1 MIREALFHD
10 ETGLCRQPEEPR
22 AGQPVTLSFRT
33 ARDDVSAVY
42 LVSRDREMRLSRDRE
57 QTDPRFDWYRIT
69 LTVTEKLFSYYFEV
83 ESGTEMVTYD
93 RTGCVLRP
101 DPQHQF
107 RIRTDLSVPAWARG
121 ALMYQIF
128 TDRFCN
134 GDGENDVEGGEYVY
148 LRRRTERA
156 SWSSGVH
163 TFDVARF
170 YGGDLPGVRSR
181 LDYLQSLGVEVLY
194 FNPLFV
200 SPSNHKYD
208 TQDYDHIDPHL
219 TVLPALS
226 EKNPGPEGGNSEAAR
241 YDRITTDPA
250 ILAASDAY
258 FADFC
263 AEIHRRGMRIILD
276 GVFNHCGS
284 FNKWLDREKFY
295 ESAGGV
301 PGAYAAK
308 DSPYHDYFRFAK
320 DDWPDNASYE
330 GWWGNDTLPK
340 LNIDGC
346 EELAGEILR
355 IGRKWVSPPYCAD
368 GWRLDVAADLGHSR
382 SANHAFWRR
391 FRDAVREANPD
402 AVVLAEHYGN
412 PAAWILRGEWDSVMN
427 YDAFME
433 PVTWFLTGMEK
444 HSDFRNDEL
453 YGNGEAFFHMMG
465 NAMSKLTGQ
474 SLYCAMNQ
482 LSNHDH
488 SRFLTR
494 TNRTVGRLATS
505 GAEAASQGINKG
517 VFREACVMLMTWP
530 GAPAIYYGDEAGLC
544 GFTDP
549 DCRRPYPWGHEDLEL
564 IEFHKYLARFRSRTS
579 CLRTGSVKRLL
590 AGYQMLA
597 YGRFDEKT
605 QAVVVIHNGTGW
617 RHVRLPVWTVGV
629 PDGETLT
636 RVLTSSEAGYN
647 VGAKTMTVKD
657 GYLEAD
663 IGPVSAVLYL
673 GREEDET

>member
-1 MIREALFHD
+1 MITEALFHD
-10 ETGLCRQPEEPR
+10 ETGLCRSPEEPR
-22 AGQPVTLSFRT
+22 AGEPVTLFFRT
-33 ARDDVSAVY
+33 AKDDVSAVY
-42 LVSRDREMRLSRDRE
+42 LVSRDHEMRLCRDKDRR
-57 QTDPRFDWYRIT
+57 DARFDWYRIT
-69 LTVTEKLFSYYFEV
+69 LTVPEKLFSYYFEV
-83 ESGTEMVTYD
+83 ESGMDMVAYD
-93 RTGCVLRP
+93 RTGSVRRP

-107 RIRTDLSVPAWARG
+107 RIQPGLSVPDWACG

-128 TDRFCN
+128 TDRFKS
-134 GDGENDVEGGEYVY
+134 GDGDNDVQSGEYVY
-148 LRRRTERA
+148 LKHRTEQVA
-156 SWSSGVH
+156 WDSEVQG
-163 TFDVARF
+163 FDVARF
-170 YGGDLPGVRSR
+170 YGGDLPGVRSK

-219 TVLPALS
+219 TRVPLLS
-226 EKNPGPEGGNSEAAR
+226 ETNPAPEQGNEGAER
-241 YDRITTDPA
+241 YGRITTDA
-250 ILAASDAY
+250 HILEASDAW

-263 AEIHRRGMRIILD
+263 AEVHARGMKIILD

-284 FNKWLDREKFY
+284 FNKWLDREKIY
-295 ESAGGV
+295 EKGGGV
-301 PGAYAAK
+301 PGAYARK
-308 DSPYHDYFRFAK
+308 DSPYHGYFRFEK
-320 DDWPDNASYE
+320 DAWPDNPSYE
-330 GWWGNDTLPK
+330 GWWNNDTLPK

-346 EELAGEILR
+346 PELADEIIR
-355 IGRKWVSPPYCAD
+355 IGKKWVSPPYCAD
-368 GWRLDVAADLGHSR
+368 GWRLDVAADLGHTR
-382 SANHAFWRR
+382 SANHAFWKR
-391 FRDAVREANPD
+391 FREAVREANPQ
-402 AVVLAEHYGN
+402 ALVLAEHYGN

-444 HSDFRNDEL
+444 HSDFRNDGL
-453 YGNGEAFFHMMG
+453 YGNGEVFFHMMA
-465 NAMSKLTGQ
+465 NAMSKLTGR

-505 GAEAASQGINKG
+505 GSAAASQGINKG

-530 GAPAIYYGDEAGLC
+530 GAPTLYYGDEAGLC

-564 IEFHKYLARFRSRTS
+564 IEFHKYLASFRRKCS
-579 CLRTGSVKRLL
+579 CMRKGSVKGLA
-590 AGYQMLA
+590 AGYQLVA
-597 YGRFDEKT
+597 YGRFDADT
-605 QAVVVIHNGTGW
+605 QAVVVIHNGTDW
-617 RHVRLPVWTVGV
+617 KHVKLPVWTLGV
-629 PDGETLT
+629 PDGQTLE
-636 RVLTSSEAGYN
+636 RVLTSNEAGYN
-647 VGAKTMTVKD
+647 VGCKSMTVKD

-673 GREEDET
+673 RKESGE